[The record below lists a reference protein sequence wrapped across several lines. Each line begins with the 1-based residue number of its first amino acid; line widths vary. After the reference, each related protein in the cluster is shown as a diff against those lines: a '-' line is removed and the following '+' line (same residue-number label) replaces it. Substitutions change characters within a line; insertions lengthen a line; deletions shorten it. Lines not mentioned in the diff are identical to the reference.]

1 MQNLIEVN
9 DLSVQAVQSRSVLVD
24 RVSFTVRPRETIGF
38 VGFSAAGKTLTALAL
53 FRLLP
58 DTVRISGGNVRAVW
72 QGKPIDVLSLSET
85 ELTRL
90 RGRFVSYIFQ
100 EPRKSLNPV
109 LSIGKQVDEIF
120 VYHNNVSSRQAQ
132 KQTCVLLEK
141 VGFSS
146 PERIYHCFPH
156 QLSGGE
162 CQRVIIASAVALKP
176 AIIIADE
183 PTASLDVTTE
193 VRIVQLLKT
202 VTASVGATLVFITHN
217 LYLLQKI
224 ADRIIF
230 IEQGRIKGVCAMTD
244 AHDINPQLTDPYI
257 RQIFQSMPEFG
268 KKIV

>member
-1 MQNLIEVN
+1 MRNLIEVN
-9 DLSVQAVQSRSVLVD
+9 DLSVQAVHRGSVLVD
-24 RVSFTVRPRETIGF
+24 AIHFVVHPRETVGF

-58 DTVRISGGNVRAVW
+58 DTVRITGGSVRAFW
-72 QGKPIDVLSLSET
+72 QGKSIDVLSLSEA
-85 ELTRL
+85 ELAKL

-109 LSIGKQVDEIF
+109 LPVGKQIDELF
-120 VYHNNVSSRQAQ
+120 VHHNNASFRQAQ
-132 KQTCVLLEK
+132 EQTYALLEK

-162 CQRVIIASAVALKP
+162 CQRVIIASAIALKP
-176 AIIIADE
+176 ALIIADE

-224 ADRIIF
+224 ADRVIF
-230 IEQGRIKGVCAMTD
+230 IEQGRIKGMCAMTD
-244 AHDINPQLTDPYI
+244 AHGGNSALTDPYV
-257 RQIFQSMPEFG
+257 RQMFKSMPEFG